1 MKTLILSPKD
11 TTSKIVLKDV
21 ESFYQEG
28 RTLTVIF
35 NLGNVRNYPLEHLWY
50 YESNPV
56 SLTNQSKQ
64 QLNG

>member
-11 TTSKIVLKDV
+11 TTSKITLNDV

-35 NLGNVRNYPLEHLWY
+35 KHGNIRNYPLEHLWY
-50 YESNPV
+50 YESNPI
-56 SLTNQSKQ
+56 SLQGTKQ